1 MNENDQE
8 QERMKEEAYLAQVLA
23 ETDRQI
29 AQAED
34 QLARREA
41 EMVSVQR
48 DVFEDGARSGGSL
61 SSADGFESL
70 VELNQSMVALTNMA
84 VTQDNLAKKVARLK
98 ALRPSPYFGR
108 IDFLFDGEKKPEP
121 LYIGR
126 TALLE
131 EGTAENLI
139 IDWRSPIASV
149 FYRFLLG
156 DAYYDAPAGR
166 IKGKVTR
173 KRQYEITE
181 SQLQYFFDT
190 DMTVS
195 DGILKALLSQNTTPQ
210 MRAIVETIQRDQD
223 LIIRNLD
230 ADLLMIQGVAGSGKT
245 AIALHRAAFLMY
257 EGLANKLAS
266 TDILILSP
274 NRTFSSYIAGVLPEL
289 GEDNVRT
296 LTFDELLHDI
306 LGDDMR
312 IEAQHSFLER
322 AIGSSQKVFVNQCL
336 AFKTSEAFRQILDRF
351 AEDIPQ
357 HYINYHDI
365 RFAGRLLVSK
375 HELEERVRD
384 RDDLLLGT
392 RLDHVESRVLDGL
405 SGLSKE
411 KRAAAQEKL
420 AHFTHLNLP
429 ALYSRLWQEDH
440 YFDTAELPD
449 NLVAI
454 RRRTLSALDNG
465 RIGFDDAICLLY
477 LHLKLYGNRAW
488 RRIRQI
494 IIDEAQDYYP
504 LQYDIFHLL
513 FPNAKATILGDINQS
528 LTRRVDSNF
537 YDQVQQSLAIENTVR
552 YTLNKSFRCS
562 TEILR
567 FGLQFLSEAPSIE
580 SFNRNGEAVALNAC
594 ADFAALCE
602 TIVAEVD
609 ACRAKGYESICL
621 ITKSEAACQRLHRA
635 LRDRMAVHQLRSHDD
650 TLQGTLIMPVSM
662 TKGLEFDAVLLCDAD
677 ATTYRDAEDAS
688 LLYVIATRALHRLA
702 ILCEG
707 TPSPLITTTKGDEPC
722 TN

>member
-1 MNENDQE
+1 
-8 QERMKEEAYLAQVLA
+8 
-23 ETDRQI
+23 
-29 AQAED
+29 
-34 QLARREA
+34 
-41 EMVSVQR
+41 
-48 DVFEDGARSGGSL
+48 
-61 SSADGFESL
+61 
-70 VELNQSMVALTNMA
+70 
-84 VTQDNLAKKVARLK
+84 
-98 ALRPSPYFGR
+98 
-108 IDFLFDGEKKPEP
+108 
-121 LYIGR
+121 
-126 TALLE
+126 
-131 EGTAENLI
+131 
-139 IDWRSPIASV
+139 
-149 FYRFLLG
+149 
-156 DAYYDAPAGR
+156 
-166 IKGKVTR
+166 
-173 KRQYEITE
+173 
-181 SQLQYFFDT
+181 
-190 DMTVS
+190 MTVS

-336 AFKTSEAFRQILDRF
+336 TFKTSEAFRQTLDRF

-375 HELEERVRD
+375 RELEERVRD

-392 RLDHVESRVLDGL
+392 RLDHVEVVYLMGSADYQRKTRRRPG
-405 SGLSKE
+405 
-411 KRAAAQEKL
+411 KL

-429 ALYSRLWQEDH
+429 ALYSRLWQEDR
-440 YFDTAELPD
+440 YFDPAELPD

-488 RRIRQI
+488 RRIRQV
-494 IIDEAQDYYP
+494 IIDEAQDYTP
-504 LQYDIFHLL
+504 LQFEIFHQL
-513 FPNAKATILGDINQS
+513 FPNAKLTIL
-528 LTRRVDSNF
+528 
-537 YDQVQQSLAIENTVR
+537 AI
-552 YTLNKSFRCS
+552 S
-562 TEILR
+562 T
-567 FGLQFLSEAPSIE
+567 
-580 SFNRNGEAVALNAC
+580 NV
-594 ADFAALCE
+594 
-602 TIVAEVD
+602 
-609 ACRAKGYESICL
+609 
-621 ITKSEAACQRLHRA
+621 
-635 LRDRMAVHQLRSHDD
+635 
-650 TLQGTLIMPVSM
+650 
-662 TKGLEFDAVLLCDAD
+662 
-677 ATTYRDAEDAS
+677 
-688 LLYVIATRALHRLA
+688 
-702 ILCEG
+702 
-707 TPSPLITTTKGDEPC
+707 
-722 TN
+722 

>member
-34 QLARREA
+34 QLACREA

-108 IDFLFDGEKKPEP
+108 IDFLFEGEKNPEP

-411 KRAAAQEKL
+411 KRAAA
-420 AHFTHLNLP
+420 
-429 ALYSRLWQEDH
+429 
-440 YFDTAELPD
+440 
-449 NLVAI
+449 
-454 RRRTLSALDNG
+454 
-465 RIGFDDAICLLY
+465 
-477 LHLKLYGNRAW
+477 
-488 RRIRQI
+488 
-494 IIDEAQDYYP
+494 
-504 LQYDIFHLL
+504 
-513 FPNAKATILGDINQS
+513 
-528 LTRRVDSNF
+528 
-537 YDQVQQSLAIENTVR
+537 
-552 YTLNKSFRCS
+552 
-562 TEILR
+562 
-567 FGLQFLSEAPSIE
+567 
-580 SFNRNGEAVALNAC
+580 
-594 ADFAALCE
+594 
-602 TIVAEVD
+602 
-609 ACRAKGYESICL
+609 
-621 ITKSEAACQRLHRA
+621 
-635 LRDRMAVHQLRSHDD
+635 
-650 TLQGTLIMPVSM
+650 
-662 TKGLEFDAVLLCDAD
+662 
-677 ATTYRDAEDAS
+677 
-688 LLYVIATRALHRLA
+688 
-702 ILCEG
+702 
-707 TPSPLITTTKGDEPC
+707 
-722 TN
+722 